1 MISKWKLFN
10 FKSVGRETPL
20 DLQPLTIFAGPNSS
34 GKSTF
39 IQSILLICQT
49 LRNPI
54 GSRSVILNGYLT
66 RLGQFSDLRTI
77 GADANQI
84 LIGWE
89 LRPIVNWRVPVIDAV
104 GAWDEDW
111 LTYETEDT
119 ALLSV
124 ACDVGF
130 DAKLDVPND
139 TSQLNPQLFSTVI
152 RVEARDSDGVDHV
165 IPLLISRIP
174 DGGEGNEVRLRNL
187 GVAENEID
195 RVRSSIAFRVET
207 DAESTENLNRRFA
220 SGEVIGCDLTHFL
233 PQRIAL
239 SYKRA
244 DDQVRVA
251 MHEIFG
257 VGRVPGQR
265 RALAR
270 DLEISPEALMVLR
283 KVLDAPLGEV
293 VNDTKFG
300 AVLRVERQSVPLT
313 MLVDALRELPPIV
326 RRQIQGVCQND
337 PKCLDEFA
345 AAVRAKLPDEYR
357 SAFVAP
363 PRSIQSACQYM
374 RRYFA
379 QSIRYLGPL
388 RDEPKAIYPLA
399 SGTDP
404 IDVGLKG
411 ENTAA
416 VLDLHKIRPIRLI
429 PPSAFARPAI
439 ALEPVTRTLQSAVTE
454 WLRYLGVADS
464 VEPKDRGKLG
474 HELKVKINE
483 GADEQDLTHVGVGV
497 SQVLPILVMCL
508 IADRDNVLLFEQP
521 ELHLHPKVQ
530 TLLGDFFLSMALMD
544 KQCLIETH
552 SEYLINR
559 LRFRAAAANSDDIAQ
574 KMNIYFVEKKNKRS
588 EFRPVVVNEFGA
600 IPDWPEG
607 FFDQSQD
614 EAEQIIREA
623 TRKRLALE
631 GRLPRAGRND

>member
-54 GSRSVILNGYLT
+54 GSRSVILNGQLT
-66 RLGQFSDLRTI
+66 RLGQFSDLRTV

-84 LIGWE
+84 VIGWE
-89 LRPIVNWRVPVIDAV
+89 LKPNVTSRVPLADSV
-104 GAWDEDW
+104 GVWDEDW
-111 LTYETEDT
+111 LTYEVEDA

-124 ACDVGF
+124 ECNVGF

-139 TSQLNPQLFSTVI
+139 TSQLIPQLFSTEL
-152 RVEARDSDGVDHV
+152 RVKTRDSDGADQLF
-165 IPLLISRIP
+165 PLLISRMP
-174 DGGEGNEVRLRNL
+174 DGGENKQVTLRAL
-187 GVAENEID
+187 GLVENEID
-195 RVRSSIAFRVET
+195 RVRSSIGFNVEM
-207 DAESTENLNRRFA
+207 DAESAEGLKRRFSSA
-220 SGEVIGCDLTHFL
+220 EVIGCDLTHFL
-233 PQRIAL
+233 PQRVAV
-239 SYKRA
+239 SYNRLEE
-244 DDQVRVA
+244 QVHVA
-251 MHEIFG
+251 THEIFG
-257 VGRVPGQR
+257 TARIPVQR
-265 RALAR
+265 RGLAR
-270 DLEISPEALMVLR
+270 DLEISTDALTVLRNALDAQLGEALR
-283 KVLDAPLGEV
+283 
-293 VNDTKFG
+293 DTKFG
-300 AVLRVERQSVPLT
+300 AMLHVERQPVGLT
-313 MLVDALRELPPIV
+313 LLVDALRDLRPII
-326 RRQIQGVCQND
+326 RRQVHELLQNE
-337 PKCLDEFA
+337 PGCADEFGA
-345 AAVRAKLPDEYR
+345 AIRAKLPSEYR
-357 SAFVAP
+357 TAFVPP
-363 PRSIQSACQYM
+363 PRGVQTACQYM
-374 RRYFA
+374 RRYFS
-379 QSIRYLGPL
+379 QSVRYLGPL
-388 RDEPKAIYPLA
+388 RDEPKAIYPLS

-404 IDVGLKG
+404 FDVGLKG

-429 PPSAFARPAI
+429 PPAAFARPAI
-439 ALEPVTRTLQSAVTE
+439 SVEPVTRTLQAAVTE

-464 VEPKDRGKLG
+464 VESRDRGKLG
-474 HELKVKINE
+474 HELKVTINE
-483 GADEQDLTHVGVGV
+483 GANEQDLTHVGVGV

-559 LRFRAAAANSDDIAQ
+559 LRFRAAAANADEVT
-574 KMNIYFVEKKNKRS
+574 KRMTIYFVEKKKNRS

-600 IPDWPEG
+600 IPDWPDG